1 MNNKDYD
8 FDYVNVNKIVEEM
21 WENSEDCG
29 LSEIVRVCCG
39 DEYYS
44 NYNREELDYVKEV
57 MRDFCKIEVCFDLEN
72 EVMVV
77 LGNVI

>member
-1 MNNKDYD
+1 MKNKNYD
-8 FDYVNVNKIVEEM
+8 FDYVGVNKIVEEM

-77 LGNVI
+77 LGSVI